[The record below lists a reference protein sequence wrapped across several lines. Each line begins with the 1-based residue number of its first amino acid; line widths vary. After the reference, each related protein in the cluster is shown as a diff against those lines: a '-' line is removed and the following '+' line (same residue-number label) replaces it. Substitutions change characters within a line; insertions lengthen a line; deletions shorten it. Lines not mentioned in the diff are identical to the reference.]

1 MEPSE
6 TTTRAKGV
14 CGRDGDRVAIASRL
28 ERPSRACKKAGTIL
42 LVVGLALLL
51 LLTVSCEAE
60 MAIEIN
66 GDESG
71 TAVITVLIDK
81 SLASSIDESQLDDLT
96 QELPDAKIETIT
108 RGDMEGFVVTQGFED
123 LDGLVALLGSAGA
136 GAGQGDTGLQNTTQ
150 AEVTRKGDAARLT
163 IRETADAASLSMI
176 QVRYVIT
183 LPSKPLAHNA
193 QKVKGNTLTWELQ
206 AGENEMF
213 AEWKSAGASGSQ
225 GSEDEG
231 TAGGATESQGAE
243 DEGAAG
249 GTSGSQGGQD
259 EGSAAGATDDR
270 SGNAAKSGGDSDD
283 GSSWVLPL
291 AAGLG
296 GALGLAVLAAVAYY
310 AFLRRRGVPAAQGTQ
325 RFCMHCGAPLSPG
338 ARFCLKCGR
347 PTD

>member
-28 ERPSRACKKAGTIL
+28 ERPSRAYKKGGTIL

-108 RGDMEGFVVTQGFED
+108 RGDMKGFVVTQGFED

-163 IRETADAASLSMI
+163 IREAADAASLSMI

-225 GSEDEG
+225 GS
-231 TAGGATESQGAE
+231 E